1 MFYISFILYTF
12 SRLFPHLFPQKLP
25 FVSPF
30 LGFWV
35 NMGKHLGK
43 HLPQN
48 PPKSTYFDLRQI
60 SPSFPKPL
68 LNTKDSS
75 ISARIPLFMIVEVE
89 GNVWFKWNSFI

>member
-12 SRLFPHLFPQKLP
+12 SRLFPHLFPKKLP

-35 NMGKHLGK
+35 NVGKHLGK

-48 PPKSTYFDLRQI
+48 PPKSTYFDLHHI
-60 SPSFPKPL
+60 PSSSLKTPL
-68 LNTKDSS
+68 TTKDSS
-75 ISARIPLFMIVEVE
+75 ITARIQTYMVVEVE
-89 GNVWFKWNSFI
+89 GNVWF

>member
-43 HLPQN
+43 HLPRF

-60 SPSFPKPL
+60 SPPSLKPL
-68 LNTKDSS
+68 SNTKDSS

-89 GNVWFKWNSFI
+89 GNK